1 MHLLTVKSL
10 NSSGLPAVVGN
21 LNIEQN
27 DSCTIIIEWDP
38 PFTFIGLSV
47 YYLITISVGEDVIIS
62 SEEVYT
68 NNYTFY
74 PTSSS
79 NGLYVI
85 EVTSL
90 NDVGTG
96 GKITTNFNFERS
108 KGKFIVYIIT

>member
-1 MHLLTVKSL
+1 M
-10 NSSGLPAVVGN
+10 
-21 LNIEQN
+21 
-27 DSCTIIIEWDP
+27 
-38 PFTFIGLSV
+38 
-47 YYLITISVGEDVIIS
+47 IIS

-96 GKITTNFNFERS
+96 GKTTTNFNFERS
-108 KGKFIVYIIT
+108 KFNSYCLPKL